1 MSLDYI
7 YKGMR
12 FKVNGNQIIWLVG
25 GQVQDVW
32 SVEKFRAED
41 IKTIVIERM
50 ISMHFLYKEHF
61 ARL

>member
-32 SVEKFRAED
+32 SEKKITVED
-41 IKTIVIERM
+41 LKTIVIQRM
-50 ISMHFLYKEHF
+50 ISMHFLYKDH
-61 ARL
+61 LIQL

>member
-32 SVEKFRAED
+32 SEKKITVD
-41 IKTIVIERM
+41 DLKTIVIQRM
-50 ISMHFLYKEHF
+50 ISMHFLYKDH
-61 ARL
+61 LIQL

>member
-32 SVEKFRAED
+32 SEKKITVED
-41 IKTIVIERM
+41 LKTIVIQRM
-50 ISMHFLYKEHF
+50 MSMHFLYKDH
-61 ARL
+61 LIQL